1 MVNAMVDA
9 RDRKK
14 TGPQPAGGG
23 PDLATPAA
31 KVTAAGQN
39 PQTDLEAE
47 LVDTKDK
54 LLRALAEQQNIRKQM
69 QREREEAVRF
79 AGSRLAEDLVDTL
92 DNLRRAIESV
102 PEDASGHEAV
112 KPFLAGVEATER
124 NLLETLARHGVK
136 KVDPLGSAFDPHQH
150 HAMFQR
156 PDAAAEG
163 TVVEVL
169 QPGYMLHDRLLR
181 PAMVGVAVPVGGGS
195 RSSAT

>member
-1 MVNAMVDA
+1 MAIAPSHAGDQHPEK
-9 RDRKK
+9 R
-14 TGPQPAGGG
+14 PAGSPAEDGDDDG
-23 PDLATPAA
+23 AVALRERLAATER
-31 KVTAAGQN
+31 TLLD
-39 PQTDLEAE
+39 TREA
-47 LVDTKDK
+47 
-54 LLRALAEQQNIRKQM
+54 LLRALAEQDNARKVAT
-69 QREREEAVRF
+69 REREEAVRF